1 MFNYTI
7 AEINLSIFQNNMNI
21 ISSIIGGA
29 KLLNVLKADAY
40 GHGIVEIARASE
52 KFKADAVGVAT
63 VEEGIKIRK
72 SGVKIPIIVLFQHFK
87 SESGEVCK
95 YDLTPVIS
103 DASCLPYYDKYLKRY
118 GGSSKLKVYIKADTG
133 LNRTGAKPN
142 EMLDLAKK
150 VLSYTNLTLEG
161 ISTHYA
167 SADMTDLISKDFT
180 KKQIKTFNEVIN
192 NLKSNKIKINTI
204 HSANSA
210 AILSYKKTI
219 FDMVRAGIILYGYP
233 PLNND
238 KVNNDKEKIKIKPV
252 MEVKSKVVLIKNLKK
267 GESVSY
273 GSTWKT
279 NKDTKLALI
288 PIGYADGISR
298 KLSNNWEFKIN
309 NKYYPIRGRICMDL
323 TMVEIF
329 NDKINVEDEVLIFGN
344 DKKLN
349 AETMAKKI
357 KTIPHEI
364 LVRIGKRIKR
374 VYKD

>member
-1 MFNYTI
+1 MSNYKI
-7 AEINLSIFQNNMNI
+7 AEINLSILKNNINI
-21 ISSIIGGA
+21 ISSITKGA

-40 GHGIVEIARASE
+40 GHGIVEMAKASE
-52 KFKADAVGVAT
+52 KFKVDAIGVAT

-95 YDLTPVIS
+95 YNLSPVIS
-103 DASCLPYYDKYLKRY
+103 NGDCLPYYDKYLKRY
-118 GGSSKLKVYIKADTG
+118 RSYVKLKIYIKVDTG
-133 LNRTGAKPN
+133 LNRMGAKPN
-142 EMLDLAKK
+142 EVLDLAKK
-150 VLSYTNLTLEG
+150 VLSYSNLTLEG

-167 SADMTDLISKDFT
+167 SADMTDSQSKDFT

-192 NLKSNKIKINTI
+192 NLKSNKIRINTI
-204 HSANSA
+204 HSANSS

-233 PLNND
+233 P
-238 KVNNDKEKIKIKPV
+238 VNVDEVEIKPV
-252 MEVKSKVVLIKNLKK
+252 MEVKSKVALIKNLKK

-273 GSTWKT
+273 GAIWKT
-279 NKDTKLALI
+279 NKDTKIALI
-288 PIGYADGISR
+288 PIGYADGIPR

-309 NKYYPIRGRICMDL
+309 NKYYPVRGRICMDF
-323 TMVEIF
+323 TIVEIF
-329 NDKINVEDEVLIFGN
+329 ENKINLEDEVLIFGN

-349 AETMAKKI
+349 AETMAKRTD
-357 KTIPHEI
+357 TIPHEI
-364 LVRIGKRIKR
+364 LVRIGERVKR

>member
-40 GHGIVEIARASE
+40 GHGIVEIAKASE

-95 YDLTPVIS
+95 YDLSPVIS
-103 DASCLPYYDKYLKRY
+103 DAACLPYYDKYLKRY
-118 GGSSKLKVYIKADTG
+118 RGSSKLKIYIKTDTG

-142 EMLDLAKK
+142 EVLDLAKK

-219 FDMVRAGIILYGYP
+219 LDMVRAGIILYGYP
-233 PLNND
+233 PL
-238 KVNNDKEKIKIKPV
+238 NNDKEKIKIKPV

-309 NKYYPIRGRICMDL
+309 NKYYPVRGRICMDL

-364 LVRIGKRIKR
+364 LVRIGKRVKR